1 MQRIGIPFNII
12 ESVDST
18 NRLALEKAMS
28 GTETSGVTFF
38 ALEQTAGKGQR
49 GRKWSS
55 ETGVNI
61 TMSILWEPKG
71 LHSSDIFRLSCAA
84 ALAATDLFSKYAGEE
99 TAIKWPND
107 IYWRDRKAGGILIEN
122 IIRGQQWRWAVIG
135 FGININQTHFDPE
148 LPNPVSLRQIT
159 GKSFDPRILAR
170 ELCTHLHD
178 RLESL
183 SKTDFR
189 TLLDIY
195 QDRLYGR
202 GRRFKFQHQD
212 HLFNALVKG
221 VNEAGELITENDSI
235 STHRFGDISWLGP
248 SE

>member
-12 ESVDST
+12 DSVDST
-18 NRLALEKAMS
+18 NRLALELAMS
-28 GTETSGVTFF
+28 GTEASGAAFF

-49 GRKWSS
+49 GRKWAS
-55 ETGVNI
+55 EAGVNI

-71 LHSSDIFRLSCAA
+71 LHPSDTFRLSCAA
-84 ALAATDLFSKYAGEE
+84 ALASTDLFGRYAGEE
-99 TAIKWPND
+99 TSIKWPND
-107 IYWRDRKAGGILIEN
+107 IYWRNRKAGGILIEN

-159 GKSFDPRILAR
+159 GKNFDPLTLAR
-170 ELCTHLHD
+170 ELCMHLHD
-178 RLESL
+178 RLEGL
-183 SKTDFR
+183 SSTDFR
-189 TLLDIY
+189 PLLDLY

-202 GRRFKFQHQD
+202 GRRFNFQHQD
-212 HLFNALVKG
+212 HIFSALVKG
-221 VNEAGELITENDSI
+221 VNEAGELITESDAV
-235 STHRFGDISWLGP
+235 STHRFGEISWIGP